1 MAPDERVQLHD
12 LAVREHRLPTDVHRS
27 SLFDLL
33 LILWRSLEEDER
45 AGSHELGQI
54 WFDEF
59 RTSVGDDWMARVS
72 RFGGDAG
79 LVWVGL
85 AGLLTEAPASSA
97 AEELLAWLERV
108 DPVTLRSAL
117 LSEKLGA
124 GPRQA
129 LDRASAGDPGGLDEL
144 LDAVPKAAA
153 HPELV
158 ESLRRLISYPGEEL
172 AGEVASALRDLWS
185 GPFAPH
191 AEAWRP
197 AIDRSAQ
204 ATRLLT
210 GSLEPSELI
219 ETVTNGI
226 TYTVPLGVVRLVLVP
241 SVSIRPWTLVS
252 DHQRSLVVFYP
263 VADEHL
269 SADPDAPPAWLVR
282 IHKAL
287 GDDRRLRI
295 LRRVAEQESS
305 LGDLTDL
312 LGLAKSTVFHHIGVL
327 RGAGLV
333 RVRMGADEVPHYT
346 LREGVF
352 SEAHRSLIAYLT
364 TATTTEGGGR

>member
-1 MAPDERVQLHD
+1 VAPDERLQLHD
-12 LAVREHRLPTDVHRS
+12 LAVRDHRLPTDVHRS

-33 LILWRSLEEDER
+33 IVLWRCLEQDEK
-45 AGSHELGQI
+45 AGSHELGQA
-54 WFDEF
+54 WFDKF
-59 RTSVGDDWMARVS
+59 RTGIGEERMARLA

-85 AGLLTEAPASSA
+85 AGLLTEAPVPST
-97 AEELLAWLERV
+97 AEELLAWLEEV
-108 DPVTLRSAL
+108 DPVTLRAAL
-117 LSEKLGA
+117 LAEKLGG
-124 GPRQA
+124 GPREA
-129 LDRASAGDPGGLDEL
+129 LDRAAAGDPASLEEL
-144 LDAVPKAAA
+144 VAA
-153 HPELV
+153 HPKASTHPEV
-158 ESLRRLISYPGEEL
+158 VDSLRRLISFPGDEL
-172 AGEVASALRDLWS
+172 VGEIASALRDLWT

-210 GSLEPSELI
+210 GALEPGELI

-226 TYTVPLGVVRLVLVP
+226 TYSVPLGVVRLVLVP
-241 SVSIRPWTLVS
+241 SVSIRPWTLVA

-305 LGDLTDL
+305 LGDLTDM

-333 RVRMGADEVPHYT
+333 RVRMAADEVPYYT
-346 LREGVF
+346 LREGAL
-352 SEAHRSLIAYLT
+352 SEAHRSLVAYLT
-364 TATTTEGGGR
+364 TATTTEGAGR